1 VPGSK
6 HYEGIKTLLPAPL
19 DGVDLRSLERVC
31 QDAYRAG
38 GCRDYG
44 RIDVRLRDGLFY
56 VLDVNPN
63 ADISADASLA
73 CAAEVAGYSY
83 GEMASR
89 IVRLA
94 AKRHPRLESKS
105 P

>member
-1 VPGSK
+1 VSM
-6 HYEGIKTLLPAPL
+6 A
-19 DGVDLRSLERVC
+19 
-31 QDAYRAG
+31 AYAAL
-38 GCRDYG
+38 GCRDYA
-44 RIDVRLRDGLFY
+44 RIDLRAQDSVFY

-89 IVRLA
+89 LVRLA
-94 AKRHPRLESKS
+94 ASRHPAWGR
-105 P
+105 PD